1 MMAAEKRCASSTSFL
16 ACEDLFENPT
26 TEDLSSCVE
35 TNQRISHATNHA
47 IKREKQKKRVSWR
60 TSMPISD
67 MIMSSNKEP
76 NAAL

>member
-35 TNQRISHATNHA
+35 TNQRISQA
-47 IKREKQKKRVSWR
+47 IKREKEKERVSWR